1 MVVIFDSKA
10 LVKLS
15 TTMLNFIRR
24 NLIRIAIGLI
34 CVLII
39 ISATLTHFNNQKI
52 TRAMILKEQS
62 AFANKEVERTYQ
74 NIQLMDISSRG
85 YKIIRKPEYLF
96 WSIDMA
102 RNRNIEI
109 FHNLDS
115 IFEVQGFEDKELY
128 PQVKKG
134 LDDYT
139 DMYVEMVG
147 YLKSNQDSLYV
158 QLLEKDLGRYFWEV
172 FNPFAT
178 NFNAFEAQI
187 NQEAETSYKSA
198 VMSNNIVQLLLLLLG
213 LPTLGFVV
221 YTLMKEEKERRELV
235 LEVARNNNNYL
246 FNDGQSLGTD
256 VRSILSKLI
265 DNLKK
270 AAGFVNEV
278 SAQNYEAKWEGMAE
292 NKTDDNQ
299 QTLAGR
305 LMYMRDQMKK
315 VKEEDG
321 RRIWVTEGLSEVSQ
335 IIRQH
340 QDNLEELALKALTF
354 IIRYTRSQ
362 QGSVFVLEE
371 NEEQE
376 KYLRLKACYAFD
388 RKKHIDRRVNIGDGL
403 VGQTFLEG
411 DTVLITEV
419 PAGYLTITSG
429 LGDATPKCIVIV
441 PLKYNDETHAVLEL
455 ASFSVYTQHE
465 VSFLEKAGEFIASA
479 IANVQNNEKN
489 RTMVEQMRMQ
499 TEQLRAQEEELRQN
513 LEELEATQEDMRRK
527 GLG

>member
-1 MVVIFDSKA
+1 
-10 LVKLS
+10 
-15 TTMLNFIRR
+15 MLKFIRK
-24 NLIRIAIGLI
+24 NLIRIAAGMISA
-34 CVLII
+34 LII
-39 ISATLTHFNNQKI
+39 ISATLTYFNNKKM
-52 TRAMILKEQS
+52 TRAMVLKEQS
-62 AFANKEVERTYQ
+62 AFALKEVERTYQ

-102 RNRNIEI
+102 RNRNKEI

-115 IFEVQGFEDKELY
+115 IFQVQGFEDKERY

-134 LDDYT
+134 LEDYT
-139 DMYVEMVG
+139 AMYAEMVG
-147 YLKSNQDSLYV
+147 YLQSGQDSLYV

-187 NQEAETSYKSA
+187 NQEAESSYKDA
-198 VMSNNIVQLLLLLLG
+198 VTSNTVVQFLLMLIG

-221 YTLMKEEKERRELV
+221 YTLVREEKERKELL
-235 LEVARNNNNYL
+235 LEVAQNNNNYL
-246 FNDGQSLGTD
+246 FNDGQSLGAD
-256 VRSILSKLI
+256 ARSILGKLI

-270 AAGFVNEV
+270 AASFVNEV
-278 SAQNYEAKWEGMAE
+278 SAMNYEARWDGME
-292 NKTDDNQ
+292 EHKTADNQ

-315 VKEEDG
+315 VKEEDS

-340 QDNLEELALKALTF
+340 QNNVEDLALKALTF
-354 IIRYTRSQ
+354 IIRYTHSQ

-371 NEEQE
+371 NEQEE
-376 KYLRLKACYAFD
+376 KYLQLKACYAFD

-411 DTVLITEV
+411 ETVLLTEV
-419 PAGYLTITSG
+419 PSGYLAITSG
-429 LGDATPKCIVIV
+429 LGDATPKCVVIV
-441 PLKYNDETHAVLEL
+441 PLKYNEETHAVLEL
-455 ASFSVYTQHE
+455 ASFTTYTQHE
-465 VSFLEKAGEFIASA
+465 ISFLEKAGEFIASA

-489 RTMVEQMRMQ
+489 RMMVEQMKSQ

-527 GLG
+527 GLAAQ

>member
-1 MVVIFDSKA
+1 
-10 LVKLS
+10 
-15 TTMLNFIRR
+15 MLNFIRK
-24 NLIRIAIGLI
+24 NLIRIAIGMIASLTI
-34 CVLII
+34 V
-39 ISATLTHFNNQKI
+39 SATLTHFNNKKMS
-52 TRAMILKEQS
+52 RAMVLKEQS
-62 AFANKEVERTYQ
+62 AFALKEVERTYQ

-102 RNRNIEI
+102 RNRNTEI

-115 IFEVQGFEDKELY
+115 IFQLQGFEDKERY

-139 DMYVEMVG
+139 DMYVQMVG
-147 YLKSNQDSLYV
+147 YLQSNQDSLYIA
-158 QLLEKDLGRYFWEV
+158 LLEKDLGRYFWEV

-187 NQEAETSYKSA
+187 NQEAESSYKDA
-198 VMSNNIVQLLLLLLG
+198 VASNNIVQFLLILIG

-221 YTLMKEEKERRELV
+221 YTLVHEEKERRELL
-235 LEVARNNNNYL
+235 LEVGRNNNHYL

-256 VRSILSKLI
+256 ARSILGKLI

-270 AAGFVNEV
+270 AASFVNEI
-278 SAQNYEAKWEGMAE
+278 SAQNYEAKWDGMEEHKAV
-292 NKTDDNQ
+292 DND

-315 VKEEDG
+315 VKEEDA

-340 QDNLEELALKALTF
+340 QNNLEDLALKTLTF

-362 QGSVFVLEE
+362 QGNIFVLEE
-371 NEEQE
+371 NDHEE
-376 KYLRLKACYAFD
+376 KYLQLKACYAFD
-388 RKKHIDRRVNIGDGL
+388 RKKHLDRTVNIGDGL

-411 DTVLITEV
+411 QTVLLTSV
-419 PAGYLTITSG
+419 PPDYLTITSG
-429 LGDATPKCIVIV
+429 LGDATPKCVVIV
-441 PLKYNDETHAVLEL
+441 PLKYNERTNAVLEL
-455 ASFSVYTQHE
+455 ASFTTYSQHE
-465 VSFLEKAGEFIASA
+465 ISFLEKAGEFVASA
-479 IANVQNNEKN
+479 IATVQNNEKN
-489 RTMVEQMRMQ
+489 RTMVDQMKSQ

-527 GLG
+527 ESGSGKRS